1 MRSDERPKRPTVP
14 TAKVSPY
21 VVFRRGRL
29 PVAELEG
36 LRFEGTW
43 ARVDEFRR
51 LREACDQRASEVSD
65 VLAALVPRVEESLR
79 ADVVKLR
86 RDVFNQRADPARAR
100 LDVLES
106 HLDEVTLRQV
116 REWHALVGRLRDCE
130 SASRAL
136 FDEEMDAARDT
147 LRRLF
152 HHDAMVKSIQLSGD
166 QLYQSLLR
174 YASGEGGPVKP
185 SRLRVIESS
194 LVNFAYRAA
203 LKPSPFGRFTEV
215 GAFPPDLPDAE
226 GPEPEAE
233 THSATTLNRVLL
245 NWMVGGVQRVP
256 GGFELGTLLLNSSLH
271 AGDGVIEFIGIKA
284 DGRATEYG
292 GSEGVVRLKRDK
304 VVDTVLAATA
314 EGSARVPAVL
324 AALTAVT
331 GDDAVSRKVV
341 NALMR
346 TGLLSFRPGIDE
358 QDPGYSAKL
367 GELLGS
373 GTSEPLKVLTRD
385 LATLRELETTFPDAS
400 AEERRHLLHSAGR
413 AITEVA
419 QVCAVGSPP
428 DAIVRSPVYE
438 DAWTRARPT
447 TWSKPSL
454 DAGLPALESLW
465 RFSSMLDYGQV
476 KRLGLY
482 SFAVAEFGDRD
493 TVPFLTFFD
502 RLIRLSDAEQDAVF
516 GGRASK
522 EAETFAAQRTAAL
535 REIGAKIAWD
545 GDVLRLSPEAITDAC
560 AGVKDCVDP
569 DSITFRLQFTG
580 GAPSPGIVVNGVL
593 TGYGVYF
600 SRFGAFIEGS
610 AAENWTLRS
619 ALRDHLR
626 QAFPGQTDLNA
637 VLGFNFNLHPPLTDR
652 VLDYPGSWPTTPDM
666 KAYGVGALAV
676 RVDHANR
683 SLVLWDPAAG
693 EAIDLMPMNF
703 LIPVGVPVLYQLLEA
718 LSPTTRYPWQPLE
731 DISHAMDPGA
741 FPGSSRRLMV
751 DDVVVNRRT
760 WTVPAKD
767 VPGLS
772 EVSKDSYPAL
782 LAFDQWRQAQGLP
795 RHAFVL
801 CQTSAEYNVLSGR
814 TRGLP
819 RNWSDFEH
827 LHRASVHK
835 PMYVDFRNPY
845 LVRSFAKSALSRDD
859 VFVSIRECMPATE
872 EYDGDRGPTAA
883 EEFFVELYRN

>member
-1 MRSDERPKRPTVP
+1 LKRSTQ
-14 TAKVSPY
+14 TSAKVSPY

-29 PVAELEG
+29 PVAELAG
-36 LRFEGTW
+36 LRFDGSWTLVE
-43 ARVDEFRR
+43 EFRR
-51 LREACDQRASEVSD
+51 LRAECERRAGEVSD
-65 VLAALVPRVEESLR
+65 VLAALVPRVDESVR
-79 ADVVKLR
+79 AELVGLR
-86 RDVFNQRADPARAR
+86 RDVFNQRAEAALRR
-100 LDVLES
+100 LGVLEPY
-106 HLDEVTLRQV
+106 LDEDTLARVRAWHELVRQTRR
-116 REWHALVGRLRDCE
+116 RESDAK
-130 SASRAL
+130 SL
-136 FDEEMDAARDT
+136 FDEETDAARAV

-152 HHDAMVKSIQLSGD
+152 HHDSMVKSIQLSGD
-166 QLYQSLLR
+166 QLHQTLRR

-194 LVNFAYRAA
+194 LVNFACRAA

-215 GAFPPDLPDAE
+215 GAFPPDLPEAG
-226 GPEPEAE
+226 GPELGTE

-245 NWMVGGVQRVP
+245 NWLVGGLQRVP
-256 GGFELGTLLLNSSLH
+256 GGFELGTLLLNSSLRVD
-271 AGDGVIEFIGIKA
+271 DGRIEFIGIRS
-284 DGRATEYG
+284 DGPATGYG
-292 GSEGVVRLKRDK
+292 GSESVVRLKRDRI
-304 VVDTVLAATA
+304 VDRVLAVTA
-314 EGSARVPAVL
+314 KGAARVPDVL
-324 AALTAVT
+324 AALTALT
-331 GDDAVSRKVV
+331 GDEAVSRKVV

-358 QDPGYSAKL
+358 QDPRYSEKL
-367 GELLGS
+367 AELLGS
-373 GTSEPLKVLTRD
+373 GTTGPLSVLARD

-400 AEERRHLLHSAGR
+400 AQDRGHLLRAAGR
-413 AITEVA
+413 AITSTAEVC
-419 QVCAVGSPP
+419 VVGSPP
-428 DAIVRSPVYE
+428 EAIVRSPVYE
-438 DAWTRARPT
+438 DAWTRARPA
-447 TWSKPSL
+447 TWSRRSL
-454 DAGLPALESLW
+454 DAALPALESLW

-493 TVPFLTFFD
+493 TVPFLTFFE
-502 RLIRLSDAEQDAVF
+502 RLVRLSEAEQDAVF
-516 GGRASK
+516 GGRASA
-522 EAETFAAQRTAAL
+522 EAEAFAAQRTRAL
-535 REIGAKIAWD
+535 REIGDRIVAED
-545 GDVLRLSPEAITDAC
+545 GVLRLSPEAINDAC

-569 DSITFRLQFTG
+569 DSITFRLQFAG
-580 GAPSPGIVVNGVL
+580 GGPSPGVVVNGVL

-610 AAENWTLRS
+610 PVEGWTLRS
-619 ALRDHLR
+619 ALREHLR
-626 QAFPGQTDLNA
+626 RVFPGQTDLNA

-652 VLDYPGSWPTTPDM
+652 VLNYPGSWPTTPDM
-666 KAYGVGALAV
+666 KAYGVGELMV
-676 RVDHANR
+676 RIDHAGR
-683 SLVLWDPAAG
+683 GLVLWDPAAG

-731 DISHAMDPGA
+731 DIRHALDPGA
-741 FPGSSRRLMV
+741 FPASSPRLMV
-751 DDVVVNRRT
+751 GDVVAGRRT
-760 WTVPAKD
+760 WTVPARD
-767 VPGLS
+767 VPALP

-782 LAFDQWRQAQGLP
+782 LEFDRWRQDRGLP

-801 CQTSAEYNVLSGR
+801 CQTPAEYGVLSGR

-859 VFVSIRECMPATE
+859 VFVSIRECLPATD
-872 EYDGDRGPTAA
+872 EYGGDGQPAAA